1 MERFGSTSLGRV
13 TRAIAAMIAALAL
26 TTLAVAFLE
35 DRLRIPD
42 ASATYLLAVVVI
54 AVAFGTPAAVG
65 TAIVAFLLY
74 DFLFVAPT
82 GALIVANSEEL
93 LNLLLLLALGVVVG
107 QLAGM
112 QRDRAETAGLRER
125 QARTQYQVGREL
137 ATAPTARAAL
147 PALVVILRSEVDAT
161 RAWIGLGP
169 EVAQERVVADSGTV
183 GRPVVP
189 ASHQLLQRRTAD
201 ETTAWVRV
209 HDPRLSS
216 AEPRDPMG
224 VCYRIPITAAGTPL
238 GSLWVIRRRSVGPPG
253 RGHTRVLAAAADQ
266 VGQALERDHLAQEA
280 TGAEIARRSEAAK
293 TALLDSVSHD
303 LRTPLASIRAAA
315 GSLMDPHV
323 ALDGDARRERAAS
336 IDGEA
341 ERLNRLVTN
350 LLDMSRIEAGDL
362 HARLEVFP
370 LEDLV
375 RATVERMAG
384 QLDGRTVSILMP
396 PELPP
401 VAVDAIF
408 IDQVVTNLIENA
420 LRHSPPDVPIRV
432 LGVVTSPDVVG
443 LRVEDGGPGVPEAA
457 LDRVFDKFYRVPEAR
472 ARARRGSGLGLAVV
486 RGFVEAMGG
495 RVTAHAS
502 DLGGLAVDVELRAV
516 PQATPLAGYDAP
528 PHNDVLRYDAPRHD
542 DTP

>member
-1 MERFGSTSLGRV
+1 MERFRSTSVRRV
-13 TRAIAAMIAALAL
+13 AGVVAVMIVALAV
-26 TTLAVAFLE
+26 TTLAVAVLE

-42 ASATYLLAVVVI
+42 ASATYLLAVVAI
-54 AVAFGTPAAVG
+54 AVAFGTPAAVA
-65 TAIVAFLLY
+65 TAIGSFLLY
-74 DFLFVAPT
+74 DFLFVSPT
-82 GALIVANSEEL
+82 GAFIVANAEEL

-112 QRDRAETAGLRER
+112 QRDRAETAVLRER

-137 ATAPTARAAL
+137 ATTMTARAAL
-147 PALVVILRSEVDAT
+147 PALVEILRSEVDAT
-161 RAWIGLGP
+161 RAWVGLGP
-169 EVAQERVVADSGTV
+169 EVAQEHVVAASGPP
-183 GRPVVP
+183 GRPAAP
-189 ASHQLLQRRTAD
+189 ASYELLQRRAGD

-209 HDPRLSS
+209 YDKRLSS
-216 AEPRDPMG
+216 TEPHDPVG
-224 VCYRIPITAAGTPL
+224 VCFRIAITAAGVPL
-238 GSLWVIRRRSVGPPG
+238 GSVWLTRRRSIGPPG

-266 VGQALERDHLAQEA
+266 IGQALERDRLGEEA

-315 GSLMDPHV
+315 GSLMDPYV
-323 ALDGDARRERAAS
+323 SLDEVARRERAAS
-336 IDGEA
+336 IDGQA

-375 RATVERMAG
+375 RATVERMTG
-384 QLDGRTVSILMP
+384 QLGGRAVSISMS

-408 IDQVVTNLIENA
+408 MDQVVTNLLENA
-420 LRHSPPDVPIRV
+420 IRHTPPDVSIRV
-432 LGVVTSPDVVG
+432 LGAVTSAGTVR
-443 LRVEDGGPGVPEAA
+443 LCVEDGGPGVPAAA
-457 LDRVFDKFYRVPEAR
+457 LDRVFDKFYRVPETR
-472 ARARRGSGLGLAVV
+472 ERARRGSGLGLAVV

-495 RVTAHAS
+495 RVTARAS
-502 DLGGLAVDVELRAV
+502 DLGGLAVDVELQV
-516 PQATPLAGYDAP
+516 VSNPQPPAG
-528 PHNDVLRYDAPRHD
+528 HVAPRPEG
-542 DTP
+542 TP